1 MEPICEKAMDLFKF
15 ERSIRSFLFLGV
27 VFRVI
32 ASIDDPNVDQKIFYK
47 NKVIKSYREIYV

>member
-1 MEPICEKAMDLFKF
+1 MDLFKF